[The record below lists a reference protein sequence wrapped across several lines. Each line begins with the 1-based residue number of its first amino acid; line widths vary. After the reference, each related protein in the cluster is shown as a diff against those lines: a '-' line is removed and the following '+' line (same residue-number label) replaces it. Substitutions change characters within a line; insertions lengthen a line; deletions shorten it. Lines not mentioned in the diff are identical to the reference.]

1 MRLSLCQPRRRHPLK
16 QPPGFRSDDNLVC
29 RLKRCLYGLK
39 QSARVWNAK
48 IDGIFKQKGFEPGK
62 ADSCLYV
69 QRNKDGKMCFIVIYV
84 DDMVVFCHSEQEFEE
99 IRAKLGQ
106 HFKLYSLGDLRQFL
120 GIHIEKV
127 DGHYTM
133 CQDSYIK
140 NRVVNVNQ

>member
-1 MRLSLCQPRRRHPLK
+1 
-16 QPPGFRSDDNLVC
+16 
-29 RLKRCLYGLK
+29 
-39 QSARVWNAK
+39 
-48 IDGIFKQKGFEPGK
+48 
-62 ADSCLYV
+62 
-69 QRNKDGKMCFIVIYV
+69 MCFIVIYV

-140 NRVVNVNQ
+140 NRVVNVNQWLTPLTLTFAEINVNGVALILMKINVNVNGLR